1 MPKKKIEHI
10 VIIPARK
17 NSVGFPKKNRIFFS
31 YTYNFLNKIKWF
43 DKIYISTDDDWFK
56 KYLIKKKY
64 EFIKRSKKLSGHKVS
79 IKRVMED
86 TVKKKKINS
95 EAIIWLIYIPLIPK
109 SKKLFEKTKKIIESK
124 NVNSVCGFVKVKTH
138 PFLSWYTKKNK
149 LYQYCK
155 NDIYRRQDLPTALTH
170 NHIVCAFKSN
180 ELKKLNNELINS
192 NTKPIIIKSEIKE
205 ID

>member
-10 VIIPARK
+10 AIIPARK

-56 KYLIKKKY
+56 KYSRKRKY
-64 EFIKRSKKLSGHKVS
+64 EFIKRSKKLSGHKIS

-86 TVKKKKINS
+86 AVKKKEINS
-95 EAIIWLIYIPLIPK
+95 KTIIWLIYIPLIPK

-124 NVNSVCGFVKVKTH
+124 NVKSICGFTKVKTH

-170 NHIVCAFKSN
+170 NHVVCAFKRN

-192 NTKPIIIKSEIKE
+192 NTKPIIINSEIKE